1 MFKKYQKVARYGT
14 TDVEGIEIGQCV
26 IFPKIDG
33 TNGSVWL
40 ENGEIKAGS
49 RNREL
54 SLEKDNAGFY
64 AHILENEAIQSYLR
78 KHPTHRLYGE
88 WLVPHSLK
96 TYRDDTWRKFY
107 VFDVCE
113 DVDDDVKYIPYNEY
127 QGLLEEYGINYIPPL
142 ATVNNGSYEQFIP
155 YLDKNDF
162 LIRDGKGNGEG
173 IVIKNYDFRNKF
185 GRQVWAKIITSEF
198 KEKHKKVMGDPDI
211 SNENIIEE
219 KIVNDF
225 CTEAFVEKEFAK
237 FALENDGF
245 QSTNIPELLGKIW
258 YEFINEES
266 WNIIKKYK
274 NPKINYK
281 ILNGLVIKKIKEV
294 KPELF

>member
-1 MFKKYQKVARYGT
+1 
-14 TDVEGIEIGQCV
+14 
-26 IFPKIDG
+26 
-33 TNGSVWL
+33 
-40 ENGEIKAGS
+40 
-49 RNREL
+49 
-54 SLEKDNAGFY
+54 
-64 AHILENEAIQSYLR
+64 
-78 KHPTHRLYGE
+78 
-88 WLVPHSLK
+88 
-96 TYRDDTWRKFY
+96 
-107 VFDVCE
+107 
-113 DVDDDVKYIPYNEY
+113 
-127 QGLLEEYGINYIPPL
+127 
-142 ATVNNGSYEQFIP
+142 
-155 YLDKNDF
+155 
-162 LIRDGKGNGEG
+162 
-173 IVIKNYDFRNKF
+173 
-185 GRQVWAKIITSEF
+185 
-198 KEKHKKVMGDPDI
+198 MGDPDI